1 MEKVVSTQVTKFLEE
16 NSLLPKS
23 QHGFRQMR
31 STMTAHSNMQQDWI
45 NNKEAGLKTGL
56 QHLTHWILTYFA
68 QSWSYIVSQCKLRV
82 LNKYITYFQKVPLAG
97 FKPGSGRIAVFE

>member
-31 STMTAHSNMQQDWI
+31 STMTAHSNIQQDWI

-56 QHLTHWILTYFA
+56 LIWDLSAAFDTLDINILC
-68 QSWSYIVSQCKLRV
+68 SKLE
-82 LNKYITYFQKVPLAG
+82 LYCFTMQIK
-97 FKPGSGRIAVFE
+97 SS